1 MSRACLVTYFGN
13 SFSASKTVKRVLVR
27 ALCVWFIVFQTKT
40 SKKKKKKKKKT
51 PKNMKLGNN
60 SNMFS
65 RNCTNFSEKARGTT

>member
-40 SKKKKKKKKKT
+40 SKKKKKKKKKIT
-51 PKNMKLGNN
+51 KKQEIWAEGD
-60 SNMFS
+60 
-65 RNCTNFSEKARGTT
+65 